1 MREEEKIMNKWK
13 TAFFTLLLLFLI
25 IPIAI
30 AVVLFKDPAGGQLDR
45 SSLDN
50 NIGDN
55 QKLLSIHTE
64 KEQVEDLLNKEL
76 RKRAPDVNV
85 YVNLRND
92 EAVLN
97 GSFIAFDQEL
107 PYQVTFEPQVLENGD
122 LLLKEKDMQV
132 GRFPLPGDEVF
143 TLIQKTVAFPEWVDV
158 YPKDESIL
166 MRVTEMPTK
175 PGYAIKAEEFD
186 LKKNSIKLG
195 VYTEN

>member
-1 MREEEKIMNKWK
+1 MREGEKLMNKWK

-30 AVVLFKDPAGGQLDR
+30 AVMLFKDPAGGRLDR
-45 SSLDN
+45 SSLDTD
-50 NIGDN
+50 IRDN

-64 KEQVEDLLNKEL
+64 KEQVENLLNKEL
-76 RKRAPDVNV
+76 RKKAPDVNV

-107 PYQVTFEPQVLENGD
+107 PYQVTFEPEVLENGD

-143 TLIQKTVAFPEWVDV
+143 TLIQKTVQFPEWVDV

-175 PGYAIKAEEFD
+175 PGYAVKAEEFD
-186 LKKNSIKLG
+186 L
-195 VYTEN
+195 

>member
-1 MREEEKIMNKWK
+1 MREGEKLMNKWK

-30 AVVLFKDPAGGQLDR
+30 AVMLFKDPAGGRLDR
-45 SSLDN
+45 SSLDTD
-50 NIGDN
+50 IRDN

-64 KEQVEDLLNKEL
+64 KEQVENLLNKEL
-76 RKRAPDVNV
+76 RKKAPDVNV

-107 PYQVTFEPQVLENGD
+107 PYQVTFEPEVLENGD

-143 TLIQKTVAFPEWVDV
+143 TLIQKTVQFPEWVDV

-175 PGYAIKAEEFD
+175 PGYAVKAEEFD

-195 VYTEN
+195 VYTKN

>member
-1 MREEEKIMNKWK
+1 MREGEKIMNKWK

-107 PYQVTFEPQVLENGD
+107 PYQVTFEPEVLENGD

-195 VYTEN
+195 VYTKN

>member
-1 MREEEKIMNKWK
+1 MNKWK

-50 NIGDN
+50 NIEDN

-107 PYQVTFEPQVLENGD
+107 PYQVTFEPEVLENGD

-195 VYTEN
+195 VYTKN

>member
-1 MREEEKIMNKWK
+1 MNKWK

-30 AVVLFKDPAGGQLDR
+30 AVMLFKDPAGGRLDR
-45 SSLDN
+45 SSLDTD
-50 NIGDN
+50 IRDN

-64 KEQVEDLLNKEL
+64 KEQVENLLNKEL
-76 RKRAPDVNV
+76 RKKAPDVNV

-107 PYQVTFEPQVLENGD
+107 PYQVTFEPEVLENGD

-143 TLIQKTVAFPEWVDV
+143 TLIQKTVQFPEWVDV

-175 PGYAIKAEEFD
+175 PGYAVKAEEFD

-195 VYTEN
+195 VYTKN

>member
-1 MREEEKIMNKWK
+1 MNKWK

-97 GSFIAFDQEL
+97 GSFLAFDQEL
-107 PYQVTFEPQVLENGD
+107 PYQVTFEPEVLENGD

-158 YPKDESIL
+158 YPKEESIL

-195 VYTEN
+195 VYTKN

>member
-1 MREEEKIMNKWK
+1 MNKWK

-107 PYQVTFEPQVLENGD
+107 PYQVTFEPEVLENGD

>member
-1 MREEEKIMNKWK
+1 MNKWK

-107 PYQVTFEPQVLENGD
+107 PYQVTFEPEVLENGD

-195 VYTEN
+195 VYTKN

>member
-107 PYQVTFEPQVLENGD
+107 PYQVTFEPEVLENGD

-143 TLIQKTVAFPEWVDV
+143 TLIQKTVAFPEWVNV

>member
-1 MREEEKIMNKWK
+1 MNKWK

-97 GSFIAFDQEL
+97 GSYIAFDQEL
-107 PYQVTFEPQVLENGD
+107 PYQVTFEPEVLENGD

>member
-143 TLIQKTVAFPEWVDV
+143 TLIQKTVAFPEWVNV

>member
-1 MREEEKIMNKWK
+1 MNKWK
-13 TAFFTLLLLFLI
+13 TAFFTFLLIFLI

-30 AVVLFKDPAGGQLDR
+30 FIILVKDPAGGQLDR
-45 SSLDN
+45 SSLEN
-50 NIGDN
+50 NLGDN

-76 RKRAPDVNV
+76 RKKAPDVNV

-107 PYQVTFEPQVLENGD
+107 PYQVTFEPEVLKNGD

-143 TLIQKTVAFPEWVDV
+143 TLIKKTVQFPEWVDV

-175 PGYAIKAEEFD
+175 PGYAVKAEEFD
-186 LKKNSIKLG
+186 LKNNSIKLG
-195 VYTEN
+195 VYTKN

>member
-1 MREEEKIMNKWK
+1 MREGEKLMNKWR

-30 AVVLFKDPAGGQLDR
+30 AVMLFSDPSGGRLDR
-45 SSLDN
+45 SSLDTD
-50 NIGDN
+50 IRDN

-76 RKRAPDVNV
+76 RKKAPDVNV

-97 GSFIAFDQEL
+97 GSFIAFDQEI
-107 PYQVTFEPQVLENGD
+107 PYQVTFEPEVLDNGD

-143 TLIQKTVAFPEWVDV
+143 TLIKKTVQFPEWVDV

-175 PGYAIKAEEFD
+175 KGYAVKAEEFD

-195 VYTEN
+195 VYTKN

>member
-1 MREEEKIMNKWK
+1 MREGEKIMNKWK

-50 NIGDN
+50 NIEDN

-107 PYQVTFEPQVLENGD
+107 PYQVTFEPEVLENGD

-195 VYTEN
+195 VYTKN